1 LIAVADRVAVWLSI
15 GALSLQVA
23 QYAPCERVSRKP
35 RTQRRS
41 LITVSD
47 IVGPPHRVH
56 LIAIFPA
63 SDCRSARADIN
74 RLLEHIKNNH

>member
-1 LIAVADRVAVWLSI
+1 LIAVPDRVAVWFSV

-35 RTQRRS
+35 RTLRRS
-41 LITVSD
+41 LITVSN
-47 IVGPPHRVH
+47 IIGPPHRVH
-56 LIAIFPA
+56 SIAIFPA

-74 RLLEHIKNNH
+74 RSCEHIKNNH